1 MNMEFVWWVT
11 GILATVAALRF
22 VWMVFRKLTSKEA
35 LTAILEKAGEGM
47 ENCAEKLK
55 DKALEKRL
63 KKEEQKAKQE
73 MTYTIR

>member
-1 MNMEFVWWVT
+1 MNMEFIWWCT
-11 GILATVAALRF
+11 GILATIASLRF
-22 VWMVFRKLTSKEA
+22 IWLVFRKLTSKEA
-35 LTAILEKAGEGM
+35 LTAILEKASDGF
-47 ENCAEKLK
+47 ENAAEKLK